1 MSTVIKHPIF
11 IIGCNRSGTT
21 LLFRNLSMHPDLWSL
36 YIESQEEFYR
46 YWPIHPE
53 LGDRLTQPPSNEIRS
68 SLVRDLYDHAHNK
81 ERFRDTPLI
90 GRIPTKLFQRPVGRF
105 YKPETIRL
113 VEKTPANSLRI
124 PMLAQ
129 AFPDARFLHIVR
141 RGEAVVSSLMEG
153 WKNWSGT
160 ADGENWRY
168 TKWHYLVPPGW
179 KNWSGRPLEE
189 ICTYQWVASNLAARF
204 DLERWAPGRFLI
216 LLYENL
222 IATPRDDY
230 RNIEEFCG
238 LRRSESFE
246 RIVDGATDRV
256 FTTGGSRPRSEKWKQ
271 LHYPEIMRM
280 RHVIEP
286 LNERYYCDPEVK

>member
-1 MSTVIKHPIF
+1 MINRPIF

-36 YIESQEEFYR
+36 YIESQDEFYR

-53 LGDRLTQPPSNEIRS
+53 FGDRLTQPPSDEIGS
-68 SLVRDLYDHAHNK
+68 GLIRDLYDRAHNK
-81 ERFRDTPLI
+81 ERFRDTPLT
-90 GRIPTKLFQRPVGRF
+90 GRIPTRVFQRPVGRF

-129 AFPDARFLHIVR
+129 AFPDASFLYIVR

-160 ADGENWRY
+160 ADGEDWRY

-179 KNWSGRPLEE
+179 RSWTGRPLEE

-204 DLERWAPGRFLI
+204 DLERWAPKRFLI
-216 LLYENL
+216 LRYEDL
-222 IATPRDDY
+222 IATPSEDY
-230 RNIEEFCG
+230 QNIAQFCG
-238 LRRSESFE
+238 LRRSESFG
-246 RIVDGATDRV
+246 RVVAGATDRV
-256 FTTGGSRPRSEKWKQ
+256 FATGGSRPQSEKWKQ
-271 LHYPEIMRM
+271 LHYTEIMRM

-286 LNERYYCDPEVK
+286 LNERYYRDPEVK